1 MLSIPAD
8 ALVARS
14 TQMVFNTLFYTSAS
28 ALPALILL
36 LSSLRRFVLMVIHK
50 RSLVAGALLLD
61 TIVYSQSFQYVTNS
75 SLPGTSLT
83 EDCSMALLSNISCNP
98 WVRGFRPGQ
107 YYNVEG
113 LQAVCTSGC
122 QTAIED
128 WQSTLASSCS
138 DLMYNYTDTTSMPI
152 SAIGSQ
158 LLDYYNL
165 ACLQDGERFCN
176 NVAYE
181 KSLQNDP
188 DAEALLGEQR
198 Y

>member
-1 MLSIPAD
+1 MMI
-8 ALVARS
+8 RKR
-14 TQMVFNTLFYTSAS
+14 VF
-28 ALPALILL
+28 
-36 LSSLRRFVLMVIHK
+36 
-50 RSLVAGALLLD
+50 VAGALLLD
-61 TIVYSQSFQYVTNS
+61 AIVSSQSFQYVTNS

-83 EDCSMALLSNISCNP
+83 EECSTALLSNVSCNP
-98 WVRGFRPGQ
+98 WIRGFRPGQ

-128 WQSTLASSCS
+128 WQSALASSCS
-138 DLMYNYTDTTSMPI
+138 DLMYNYTDMASLPI

-181 KSLQNDP
+181 KSLQDDP
-188 DAEALLGEQR
+188 DAGALLGEPRSSSIVKQPLELTDLHR
-198 Y
+198 ASFEQQQHIRL